1 MPVRKSNPTPRR
13 RDPAAAPRGASLASA
28 FTVSLHYDRRLFKED
43 IAGSVAHAK
52 MLARQKIISQQD
64 AEKIVTGLKQI
75 EQEIEAGKFKWK
87 PELEDIHMNIESRL
101 IEVIG
106 DSAGRLHT
114 ARSRNDQVATDTR
127 LWTKKQASEAVAR
140 LRRLQRDLVDVADGR
155 DGLSSTRVSPPPS
168 PSLSKEERTWN
179 VEAVLPGYT
188 HLQRGQPVTLGHHM
202 LAYFE
207 LFGRDAARF
216 ARARDSADVLPLG
229 SGALA
234 GLPYPL
240 DRPSVAQELGF
251 ANISANSMDAVSDRD
266 FMLDFM
272 HAAAVCQMH
281 LSRLAEDL
289 IIWSSEEF
297 GFVRLSDEYTTGS
310 SIMPQKR
317 NPDFAELVRG
327 KTGRVFGDY
336 IGLLTALKGLPLTY
350 NRDLQEDKEALF
362 DAADTVLASIEA
374 AAGMLRG
381 ARFDIAR
388 MRAAAEKSYV
398 LATDIADYL
407 VRKGVPFREAYIVV
421 AELSKQ
427 ARAAG
432 KGFGELLLKDY
443 RVASAKFGVDVLK
456 ITVDS
461 AVAARDVPGGTAPG
475 RVREALQEAYR
486 QLALAGQAGEW

>member
-1 MPVRKSNPTPRR
+1 
-13 RDPAAAPRGASLASA
+13 
-28 FTVSLHYDRRLFKED
+28 
-43 IAGSVAHAK
+43 
-52 MLARQKIISQQD
+52 
-64 AEKIVTGLKQI
+64 
-75 EQEIEAGKFKWK
+75 
-87 PELEDIHMNIESRL
+87 
-101 IEVIG
+101 
-106 DSAGRLHT
+106 
-114 ARSRNDQVATDTR
+114 
-127 LWTKKQASEAVAR
+127 
-140 LRRLQRDLVDVADGR
+140 
-155 DGLSSTRVSPPPS
+155 
-168 PSLSKEERTWN
+168 
-179 VEAVLPGYT
+179 
-188 HLQRGQPVTLGHHM
+188 M

-207 LFGRDAARF
+207 MFGRDAARF
-216 ARARDSADVLPLG
+216 ARAGDSTDVLPLG
-229 SGALA
+229 SGAMA

-240 DRPSVAQELGF
+240 DRPSVAKELGF
-251 ANISANSMDAVSDRD
+251 ASISANSMDAVSDRD

-281 LSRLAEDL
+281 LSRLAEEL

-336 IGLLTALKGLPLTY
+336 IGLLIALKGLPLTY

-362 DAADTVLASIEA
+362 DAADTVLASMEA

-381 ARFDIAR
+381 ARFDIAQ

-407 VRKGVPFREAYIVV
+407 VRKGVPFREAYIIV
-421 AELSKQ
+421 ADLSKQ

-432 KGFGELLLKDY
+432 KGFGELSLKDY
-443 RVASAKFGVDVLK
+443 RMASAKFGVDVLK

-486 QLALAGQAGEW
+486 QLHTAGQAAS